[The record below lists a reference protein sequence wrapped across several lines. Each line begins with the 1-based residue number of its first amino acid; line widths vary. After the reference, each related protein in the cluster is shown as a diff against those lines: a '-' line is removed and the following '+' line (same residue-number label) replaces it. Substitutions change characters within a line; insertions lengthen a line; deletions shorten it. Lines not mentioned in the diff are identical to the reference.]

1 MSARDLPCY
10 ALGDGTLVSRA
21 TILRG
26 LAFADLVP
34 DEEQRRLAARLAT
47 FVSPTL
53 TDERLGWDEL
63 HRHHTGLAMPGCPL
77 CEGRG

>member
-10 ALGDGTLVSRA
+10 ALGDGRLVSRA

-26 LAFADLVP
+26 LAFADLAP
-34 DEEQRRLAARLAT
+34 DPEQRRIAARLAE
-47 FVSPTL
+47 FVSPPLATEKMAWA
-53 TDERLGWDEL
+53 DL
-63 HRHHTGLAMPGCPL
+63 HRYHSGLAMPGCPM